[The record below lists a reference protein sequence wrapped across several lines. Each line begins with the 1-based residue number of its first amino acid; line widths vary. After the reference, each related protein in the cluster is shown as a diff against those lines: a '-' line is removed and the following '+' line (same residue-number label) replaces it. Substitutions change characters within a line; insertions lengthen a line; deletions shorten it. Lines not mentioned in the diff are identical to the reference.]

1 MEPKIATRPA
11 FKVVGMKYH
20 GTAQENEIPQLWV
33 NFMGRQDEIQH
44 RVDTLL
50 SYGVTT
56 SFDFVTREF
65 DYTACIPVEE
75 IAEVPDGMVGIEIP
89 EGTYAEFTTTIP
101 TMMESYKYANDKWLP
116 QSGYVRDYRPEFEEY
131 PGEFNPDDPES
142 RFRFYV
148 PIKKV

>member
-11 FKVVGMKYH
+11 FKVIGMKYH

-56 SFDFVTREF
+56 SFDFVSREF
-65 DYTACIPVEE
+65 DYIACIPVEE
-75 IAEVPDGMVGIEIP
+75 IAKIPDGMVGIEIP

>member
-11 FKVVGMKYH
+11 FKVIGMKYH

-56 SFDFVTREF
+56 SFDFVSREF
-65 DYTACIPVEE
+65 DYIACIPVEE

>member
-1 MEPKIATRPA
+1 M
-11 FKVVGMKYH
+11 
-20 GTAQENEIPQLWV
+20 
-33 NFMGRQDEIQH
+33 
-44 RVDTLL
+44 
-50 SYGVTT
+50 
-56 SFDFVTREF
+56 
-65 DYTACIPVEE
+65 ACIPVEE
-75 IAEVPDGMVGIEIP
+75 IAEIPDGMVGIEIP

>member
-11 FKVVGMKYH
+11 FKVIGMKYH

-33 NFMGRQDEIQH
+33 NFMGRWNEIQH

-56 SFDFVTREF
+56 SFDFVSREF
-65 DYTACIPVEE
+65 DYIACIPVEE
-75 IAEVPDGMVGIEIP
+75 IAEIPDGMVGIEIP